1 MSTSLEQLDRPNRV
15 PDFVLGGPDMYREI
29 SYWEAKPG
37 QSGAV
42 ETIAHQHGVYQDE
55 LSEPHYDT
63 RQIATGSRSDF
74 RPLYEYLGLVVYGVD
89 ITQSDHYVTRAA
101 TFHPEDYVPW
111 LGALS
116 PHMVDFAINEG
127 DTYSRWTYARNWAEG
142 RATVS
147 TRRVGQ
153 AHDLH
158 VHTLPAFAFMTPRAV
173 EAVGGRAAFALAEDG
188 DQLKRFMNASDFG
201 LHWNGMGSGILKGL
215 EGVESGWQAAARSIS
230 VVAQVPGKPVPEINA
245 AELAAHAR
253 QVISTAQTLGPVRH
267 A

>member
-1 MSTSLEQLDRPNRV
+1 MSTSLEHLGRPNRT
-15 PDFVLGGPDMYREI
+15 PDFVLGGPDMHREI

-37 QSGAV
+37 QPGVIESIV
-42 ETIAHQHGVYQDE
+42 HQHGVYQDN

-63 RQIATGSRSDF
+63 RQIAKGIRSGF
-74 RPLYEYLGLVVYGVD
+74 RPLYEYLGLAVHGID
-89 ITQSDHYVTRAA
+89 ITQSDHYATRAV
-101 TFHPEDYVPW
+101 TLHPENYVPW

-116 PHMVDFAINEG
+116 PHVVDFTINTG

-142 RATVS
+142 RATVA

-158 VHTLPAFAFMTPRAV
+158 AHVLPAFAFMTPRAV

-188 DQLKRFMNASDFG
+188 DQLKRFMDASDFG

-230 VVAQVPGKPVPEINA
+230 VVAQIPGRPVPEISP
-245 AELAAHAR
+245 AELKTHAR
-253 QVISTAQTLGPVRH
+253 QVISTAQTLGPVRY